1 MTTFLINSSA
11 GVTTRPL
18 VIQLPESLRL
28 SEEDFYEFC
37 QLNRELKVER
47 TARGEIVIMPPTGGE
62 TGSRSSEIN
71 MQLRFWS
78 KRDGT
83 GAVFDSST
91 GFILPNGAERSPDA
105 AWVLHT
111 RLAQLSP
118 ESRKKFLP
126 LCPDFVIELKSPSD
140 RLENLQAKME
150 EYIEN
155 GTQLGWLLDPDKR
168 RIYVSVR
175 GAPVRIVEAVTSIS
189 GDPPLTGFT
198 LDLKDVWKSLV

>member
-62 TGSRSSEIN
+62 TGSRNSEIN

-83 GAVFDSST
+83 GVAFDSST

-111 RLAQLSP
+111 RLAHLSP
-118 ESRKKFLP
+118 ESKKKFLP

-140 RLENLQAKME
+140 RPENLQAKME

-168 RIYVSVR
+168 RIFVSVR
-175 GAPVRIVEAVTSIS
+175 GAPVRIVEGVASIS

>member
-1 MTTFLINSSA
+1 
-11 GVTTRPL
+11 
-18 VIQLPESLRL
+18 
-28 SEEDFYEFC
+28 
-37 QLNRELKVER
+37 
-47 TARGEIVIMPPTGGE
+47 
-62 TGSRSSEIN
+62 
-71 MQLRFWS
+71 
-78 KRDGT
+78 
-83 GAVFDSST
+83 
-91 GFILPNGAERSPDA
+91 
-105 AWVLHT
+105 
-111 RLAQLSP
+111 LSP

-198 LDLKDVWKSLV
+198 LDVKDVWKSLV

>member
-1 MTTFLINSSA
+1 LINSSA

-111 RLAQLSP
+111 RLAL
-118 ESRKKFLP
+118 
-126 LCPDFVIELKSPSD
+126 VI
-140 RLENLQAKME
+140 
-150 EYIEN
+150 I
-155 GTQLGWLLDPDKR
+155 TFR
-168 RIYVSVR
+168 RS
-175 GAPVRIVEAVTSIS
+175 
-189 GDPPLTGFT
+189 
-198 LDLKDVWKSLV
+198 

>member
-18 VIQLPESLRL
+18 VIHLPESLRL

-47 TARGEIVIMPPTGGE
+47 TASGVILIGSPTGGE
-62 TGSRSSEIN
+62 TGSRNSEITA
-71 MQLRFWS
+71 QLRFWS

-83 GAVFDSST
+83 GVAFDSST

-105 AWVLHT
+105 AWVLRA
-111 RLAQLSP
+111 RLDQLSP
-118 ESRKKFLP
+118 ESKRKFLP

-140 RLENLQAKME
+140 SFEDLQAKME

-155 GTQLGWLLDPDKR
+155 GSQLGWLLVPDRR
-168 RIYVSVR
+168 RIYVFCR
-175 GAPVRIVEAVTSIS
+175 GEAMRLVERVSDIS
-189 GDPPLTGFT
+189 GEPLLRGFT
-198 LDLKDVWKSLV
+198 LDLKDVWNALI

>member
-1 MTTFLINSSA
+1 MTTVLIEPSA
-11 GVTTRPL
+11 EVRSGPFVLR
-18 VIQLPESLRL
+18 LPESLNL
-28 SEEDFYEFC
+28 SEDDFYEFC

-47 TARGEIVIMPPTGGE
+47 TAQGEIVIMPPTGGE
-62 TGSRSSEIN
+62 TGSRNSEIN

-150 EYIEN
+150 EYIQN

-175 GAPVRIVEAVTSIS
+175 GAPVRKVEAVISIS

-198 LDLKDVWKSLV
+198 LDLKDVWNALI